1 MKTLMGTE
9 SCRKSETVYTN
20 RRMLEDFT
28 LIYNY
33 CDQLRAENLSY
44 EQCLE
49 KVSLIRETVMNA
61 LLNPDALFLEE
72 LKQFFPDRFIV
83 SARMSIQGVSQ
94 EVLRTLE
101 EQGIDHS
108 SISSMIP
115 EHLTFPVYK
124 NAYTVFF
131 IAAIFGL
138 LK

>member
-1 MKTLMGTE
+1 MCSLKLYILLVKLIYLLRKNYLQERMMKTLMGTE

-49 KVSLIRETVMNA
+49 KVSLIRETVMSA

-101 EQGIDHS
+101 EQGDRKS
-108 SISSMIP
+108 
-115 EHLTFPVYK
+115 V
-124 NAYTVFF
+124 V
-131 IAAIFGL
+131 
-138 LK
+138 

>member
-49 KVSLIRETVMNA
+49 KVSLIRETVMSA

-101 EQGIDHS
+101 EQGIDHF
-108 SISSMIP
+108 SI
-115 EHLTFPVYK
+115 
-124 NAYTVFF
+124 
-131 IAAIFGL
+131 
-138 LK
+138 

>member
-49 KVSLIRETVMNA
+49 KVSLIRETVMSA

-94 EVLRTLE
+94 RCCVRW
-101 EQGIDHS
+101 
-108 SISSMIP
+108 
-115 EHLTFPVYK
+115 K
-124 NAYTVFF
+124 NK
-131 IAAIFGL
+131 GL
-138 LK
+138 IILLYRQ